1 MPAYILKFSE
11 IDREDIPL
19 VGGKGANLGEM
30 AGAGFPVPNGFC
42 ITAETYRLMIKH
54 NGFEEKIREILS
66 GLSVKDSDKLTRAA
80 NQIMRMISRADVPD
94 EITEAVIHAYRNLSK
109 DNKSPLVAV
118 RSSATA
124 EDLPEASFAGQ
135 QSTFLDIKGEAAVM
149 QAVRDA
155 WASLFTARAIFYR
168 ETNGFDHFKVAL
180 AIPVQLMVASEISGN
195 MFTINP
201 VNNDK
206 RIIVIEAIWGLG
218 EMIVQ
223 GTYTP
228 DHYEVR
234 RDEMTIYARE
244 INEQKKELTRK
255 NGINKEYPLP
265 KFKIKRQKLSDEQIV
280 KLAQIGDRLHSH
292 YKFPQDVEWAVE
304 DDQVYIVQTRPI
316 TTMGTVEKKSE
327 VRLKEGVRMKLL
339 AKGDAASPGVV
350 WGRPVILKSAKEISK
365 IEQGDVLVAEMTTPD
380 FVPAMKRA
388 VAIVTNSGGQTSHA
402 AIVSRELGVPAV
414 VGTSNGTSA
423 LRGEKLI
430 TVNGTTG
437 EVFAGKPEEQ
447 QLTYVKRKIGEG
459 MQETATK
466 VYVNLGEPE
475 LAPSVAQRHV
485 DGVGL
490 LRAEFMIAQIGK
502 HPKKMIRDGKQN
514 QFVKLLAENLG
525 KFAASFGNRPV
536 VYRATDFKTNEYRN
550 LVGGQAY
557 ERVEPNPMMGYRG
570 ALRYI
575 TDERVFE
582 MELEAIK
589 RVRNKMGYKNLWLM
603 IPFVHKPSE
612 LTQVK
617 RIVAANGLSRSSSF
631 KLWMMVEVPSNVI
644 LLEEFAKVGIDGI
657 SIGSNDLTMLT
668 LGVDRDNEDVAS
680 VYDERHPAVMW
691 MIETAIK
698 KATKLGLTASLCG
711 QAASEYPDLVEK
723 LVEWG
728 ITSVSVSPDAIDRTR
743 DVIAHAEKTLIRR
756 RS

>member
-1 MPAYILKFSE
+1 MSVFVLKFNE
-11 IDREDIPL
+11 IDREDIGL

-30 AGAGFPVPNGFC
+30 TRAGFPVPNGFC
-42 ITAETYRLMIKH
+42 VTAQAYREMVKF
-54 NGFEEKIREILS
+54 NGFDSKIREMLD
-66 GLSVKDSDKLTRAA
+66 GVEVKDSDKLQRAA
-80 NQIMRMISRADVPD
+80 DRIMKMVSKADIPD
-94 EITEAVIHAYRNLSK
+94 EMAESIIRHYRSLSSK
-109 DNKSPLVAV
+109 TKNPLVAV

-135 QSTFLDIKGEAAVM
+135 QSTFLDIKGEAAVI

-168 ETNGFDHFKVAL
+168 ETNGFDHFQVAL
-180 AIPVQLMVASEISGN
+180 AVPVQLMVASEVSGN

-234 RDEMTIYARE
+234 RQDMTIYARE

-255 NGINKEYPLP
+255 NGVNKEYPLP
-265 KFKIKRQKLSDEQIV
+265 EWKVGRQKLEDDLIV
-280 KLAQIGDRLHSH
+280 KLAEIGEKLHSH
-292 YKFPQDVEWAVE
+292 YRFPQDIEWAMEGGKLYV
-304 DDQVYIVQTRPI
+304 VQTRPI
-316 TTMGTVEKKSE
+316 TTMEAVERQSE
-327 VRLKEGVRMKLL
+327 MSLKEESSLRLL
-339 AKGDAASPGVV
+339 VKGDAASPGVA
-350 WGRPVILKSAKEISK
+350 WGRPVVLKSAKEISK
-365 IEQGDVLVAEMTTPD
+365 IKEGDVLVAEMTTPD

-414 VGTSNGTSA
+414 VGSKDGTKV
-423 LRGEKLI
+423 LKKEKLI

-437 EVFAGKPEEQ
+437 EVFAGKPKEQ
-447 QLTYVKRKIGEG
+447 DLKYTKRDIGAG
-459 MQETATK
+459 LVETATK

-475 LAPSVAQRHV
+475 LASSVAQKNV

-490 LRAEFMIAQIGK
+490 LRAEFMMAQIGK
-502 HPKKMIRDGKQN
+502 HPKKMLRDGKRKEYVRSLAVGLA
-514 QFVKLLAENLG
+514 QFAS
-525 KFAASFGNRPV
+525 SFGSRPV
-536 VYRATDFKTNEYRN
+536 VYRASDFKTNEYQN
-550 LVGGQAY
+550 LIGGKDF
-557 ERVEPNPMMGYRG
+557 ERPEPNPMLGYRG

-575 TDERVFE
+575 TDEQVFE

-589 RVRNKMGYKNLWLM
+589 MVRDKLGYKNLWLM
-603 IPFVHKPSE
+603 IPFVHEPNE
-612 LTQVK
+612 LLKVK

-631 KLWMMVEVPSNVI
+631 KLWMMVEIPSNVI
-644 LLEEFAKVGIDGI
+644 LLEEFAKAGIDGI

-668 LGVDRDNEDVAS
+668 LGVDRDNEDVAGA
-680 VYDERHPAVMW
+680 YDERNPAVLW
-691 MIETAIK
+691 MLETAIK
-698 KATKLGLTASLCG
+698 KAVKLGLTASLCG
-711 QAASEYPDLVEK
+711 QAASQYPDLVEK
-723 LVEWG
+723 LVRWG
-728 ITSVSVSPDAIDRTR
+728 ITSVSVSPDAVERTR
-743 DVIAHAEKTLIRR
+743 EIVAQAEKRVIGGK
-756 RS
+756 

>member
-1 MPAYILKFSE
+1 MSVFVLKFSE
-11 IDREDIPL
+11 IGREDIGL

-30 AGAGFPVPNGFC
+30 TRAGFPVPNGFC
-42 ITAETYRLMIKH
+42 VTAQAYREMVRF
-54 NGFEEKIREILS
+54 NGFDSKIREMLDGIE
-66 GLSVKDSDKLTRAA
+66 VRDSEKLQKTADR
-80 NQIMRMISRADVPD
+80 IMKMVSRADIPD
-94 EITEAVIHAYRNLSK
+94 EMVESIIRHYRSLSSK
-109 DNKSPLVAV
+109 TKNPLVAV

-135 QSTFLDIKGEAAVM
+135 QSTFLDIKGEAAVI

-168 ETNGFDHFKVAL
+168 ETNGFDHFQVAL
-180 AIPVQLMVASEISGN
+180 AVPVQLMVASEVSGN

-234 RDEMTIYARE
+234 RQDMTIYARE

-255 NGINKEYPLP
+255 NGVNKEYPLP
-265 KFKIKRQKLSDEQIV
+265 KWKVGRQKLEDDLIV
-280 KLAQIGDRLHSH
+280 KLAEIGEKLHSH
-292 YKFPQDVEWAVE
+292 YRFPQDIEWAMEGGKLYV
-304 DDQVYIVQTRPI
+304 VQTRPI
-316 TTMGTVEKKSE
+316 TTMEAVERQSE
-327 VRLKEGVRMKLL
+327 MSLKEESSLRLL
-339 AKGDAASPGVV
+339 VKGDAASPGVA
-350 WGRPVILKSAKEISK
+350 WGRPVVLKSAKEISK
-365 IEQGDVLVAEMTTPD
+365 IKEGDVLVAEMTTPD

-414 VGTSNGTSA
+414 VGSKDGTKV
-423 LRGEKLI
+423 LKKEKLI

-437 EVFAGKPEEQ
+437 EVFAGKPKEQ
-447 QLTYVKRKIGEG
+447 DLKYTKRDIGAG
-459 MQETATK
+459 LVETATK

-475 LAPSVAQRHV
+475 LASSVAQKNV

-490 LRAEFMIAQIGK
+490 LRAEFMMAQIGK
-502 HPKKMIRDGKQN
+502 HPKKMLRDGKRKEYVRSLAVGLA
-514 QFVKLLAENLG
+514 QFAS
-525 KFAASFGNRPV
+525 SFGSRPV
-536 VYRATDFKTNEYRN
+536 VYRASDFKTNEYQN
-550 LVGGQAY
+550 LIGGKDF
-557 ERVEPNPMMGYRG
+557 ERPEPNPMLGYRG

-575 TDERVFE
+575 TDEQVFE

-589 RVRNKMGYKNLWLM
+589 MVRDKLGYKNLWLM
-603 IPFVHKPSE
+603 IPFVHEPNE
-612 LTQVK
+612 LLKVK

-631 KLWMMVEVPSNVI
+631 KLWMMVEIPSNVI
-644 LLEEFAKVGIDGI
+644 LLEEFAKAGIDGI

-668 LGVDRDNEDVAS
+668 LGVDRDNEDVAGA
-680 VYDERHPAVMW
+680 YDERNPAVLW
-691 MIETAIK
+691 MLETAIK
-698 KATKLGLTASLCG
+698 KAVKLGLTASLCG
-711 QAASEYPDLVEK
+711 QAASQYPDLVEK
-723 LVEWG
+723 LVRWG
-728 ITSVSVSPDAIDRTR
+728 ITSVSVSPDAVERTR
-743 DVIAHAEKTLIRR
+743 EIVVQAEKRVICGK
-756 RS
+756 

>member
-1 MPAYILKFSE
+1 MSVFVLKFNE
-11 IDREDIPL
+11 IDREDIGL

-30 AGAGFPVPNGFC
+30 TRAGFPVPNGFC
-42 ITAETYRLMIKH
+42 VTAQAYREMVKF
-54 NGFEEKIREILS
+54 NGFDSKIREMLD
-66 GLSVKDSDKLTRAA
+66 GVEVKDSDKLQRAA
-80 NQIMRMISRADVPD
+80 DRIMKMVSKADIPD
-94 EITEAVIHAYRNLSK
+94 EMAESIIRHYRSLSSK
-109 DNKSPLVAV
+109 TKNPLVAV

-135 QSTFLDIKGEAAVM
+135 QSTFLDIKGEAAVI

-168 ETNGFDHFKVAL
+168 ETNGFDHFQVAL
-180 AIPVQLMVASEISGN
+180 AVPVQLMVASEVSGN

-234 RDEMTIYARE
+234 RQDMTIYARE

-255 NGINKEYPLP
+255 NGVNKEYPLP
-265 KFKIKRQKLSDEQIV
+265 KWKVGRQKLEDDLIV
-280 KLAQIGDRLHSH
+280 KLAEIGEKLHSH
-292 YKFPQDVEWAVE
+292 YRFPQDIEWAMEGGKLYV
-304 DDQVYIVQTRPI
+304 VQTRPI
-316 TTMGTVEKKSE
+316 TTMEAVERQSE
-327 VRLKEGVRMKLL
+327 MSLKEESSLRLL
-339 AKGDAASPGVV
+339 VKGDAASPGVA
-350 WGRPVILKSAKEISK
+350 WGRPVVLKSAKEISK
-365 IEQGDVLVAEMTTPD
+365 IKEGDVLVAEMTTPD

-414 VGTSNGTSA
+414 VGSKDGTKV
-423 LRGEKLI
+423 LKKEKLI

-437 EVFAGKPEEQ
+437 EVFAGKPKEQ
-447 QLTYVKRKIGEG
+447 DLKYTKRDIGAG
-459 MQETATK
+459 LVETATK

-475 LAPSVAQRHV
+475 LASSVAQKNV

-490 LRAEFMIAQIGK
+490 LRAEFMMAQIGK
-502 HPKKMIRDGKQN
+502 HPKKMLRDGKRKEYVRSLAVGLA
-514 QFVKLLAENLG
+514 QFAS
-525 KFAASFGNRPV
+525 SFGSRPV
-536 VYRATDFKTNEYRN
+536 VYRASDFKTNEYQN
-550 LVGGQAY
+550 LIGGKDF
-557 ERVEPNPMMGYRG
+557 ERPEPNPMLGYRG

-575 TDERVFE
+575 TDEQVFE

-589 RVRNKMGYKNLWLM
+589 MVRDKLGYKNLWLM
-603 IPFVHKPSE
+603 IPFVHEPNE
-612 LTQVK
+612 LLKVK

-631 KLWMMVEVPSNVI
+631 KLWMMVEIPSNVI
-644 LLEEFAKVGIDGI
+644 LLEEFAKAGIDGI

-668 LGVDRDNEDVAS
+668 LGVDRDNEDVAGA
-680 VYDERHPAVMW
+680 YDERNPAVLW
-691 MIETAIK
+691 MLETAIK
-698 KATKLGLTASLCG
+698 KAVKLGLTASLCG
-711 QAASEYPDLVEK
+711 QAASQYPDLVEK
-723 LVEWG
+723 LVRWG
-728 ITSVSVSPDAIDRTR
+728 ITSVSVSPDAVERTR
-743 DVIAHAEKTLIRR
+743 EIVAQAEKRVIGGK
-756 RS
+756 

>member
-1 MPAYILKFSE
+1 MSVFVLKFNE
-11 IDREDIPL
+11 IDREDIGL

-30 AGAGFPVPNGFC
+30 TRAGFPVPNGFC
-42 ITAETYRLMIKH
+42 VTAQAYREMVKF
-54 NGFEEKIREILS
+54 NGFDSKIREMLD
-66 GLSVKDSDKLTRAA
+66 GVEVKDSDKLQRAA
-80 NQIMRMISRADVPD
+80 DRIMKMVSRADIPD
-94 EITEAVIHAYRNLSK
+94 EMAESIIRHYRSLSSETK
-109 DNKSPLVAV
+109 NPLVAV

-135 QSTFLDIKGEAAVM
+135 QSTFLDIKGEAAVI

-168 ETNGFDHFKVAL
+168 ETNGFDHFQVAL
-180 AIPVQLMVASEISGN
+180 AVPVQLMVASEVSGN

-234 RDEMTIYARE
+234 RDDMTIYARE

-255 NGINKEYPLP
+255 NGVNKEYPLP
-265 KFKIKRQKLSDEQIV
+265 KWKVGRQKLEDDLIV
-280 KLAQIGDRLHSH
+280 KLAEIGEKLHSH
-292 YKFPQDVEWAVE
+292 YRFPQDIEWAMEGGKLYV
-304 DDQVYIVQTRPI
+304 VQTRPI
-316 TTMGTVEKKSE
+316 TTMEAVERQSE
-327 VRLKEGVRMKLL
+327 MSLKEESSLRLL
-339 AKGDAASPGVV
+339 VKGDAASPGVA
-350 WGRPVILKSAKEISK
+350 WGRPVVLKSAKEISK
-365 IEQGDVLVAEMTTPD
+365 IKEGDVLVAEMTTPD

-414 VGTSNGTSA
+414 VGSKDGTKV
-423 LRGEKLI
+423 LKKEKLI

-437 EVFAGKPEEQ
+437 EVFAGKPKEQ
-447 QLTYVKRKIGEG
+447 DLKYTKRDIGAG
-459 MQETATK
+459 LVETATK

-475 LAPSVAQRHV
+475 LASSVAQKNV

-490 LRAEFMIAQIGK
+490 LRAEFMMAQIGK
-502 HPKKMIRDGKQN
+502 HPKKMLRDGKRKEYVRSLAVGLA
-514 QFVKLLAENLG
+514 QFAS
-525 KFAASFGNRPV
+525 SFGSRPV
-536 VYRATDFKTNEYRN
+536 VYRASDFKTNEYQN
-550 LVGGQAY
+550 LIGGKDF
-557 ERVEPNPMMGYRG
+557 ERPEPNPMLGYRG

-575 TDERVFE
+575 TDEQVFE

-589 RVRNKMGYKNLWLM
+589 MVRDKLGYKNLWLM
-603 IPFVHKPSE
+603 IPFVHEPNE
-612 LTQVK
+612 LLKVK

-631 KLWMMVEVPSNVI
+631 KLWMMVEIPSNVI
-644 LLEEFAKVGIDGI
+644 LLEEFAKAGIDGI

-668 LGVDRDNEDVAS
+668 LGVDRDNEDVAGA
-680 VYDERHPAVMW
+680 YDERNPAVLW
-691 MIETAIK
+691 MLETAIK
-698 KATKLGLTASLCG
+698 KAVKLGLTASLCG
-711 QAASEYPDLVEK
+711 QAASQYPDLVEK
-723 LVEWG
+723 LVRWG
-728 ITSVSVSPDAIDRTR
+728 ITSVSVSPDAVERTR
-743 DVIAHAEKTLIRR
+743 EIVAQAEKRVIGGK
-756 RS
+756 

>member
-1 MPAYILKFSE
+1 MSVFVLKFNE
-11 IDREDIPL
+11 IDREDIGL

-30 AGAGFPVPNGFC
+30 TRAGFPVPNGFC
-42 ITAETYRLMIKH
+42 VTAQAYREMVKF
-54 NGFEEKIREILS
+54 NGFDSKIREMLD
-66 GLSVKDSDKLTRAA
+66 GVEVKDSDKLQRAA
-80 NQIMRMISRADVPD
+80 DRIMKMVSKADIPD
-94 EITEAVIHAYRNLSK
+94 EMAESIIRHYRSLSSK
-109 DNKSPLVAV
+109 TKNPLVAV

-135 QSTFLDIKGEAAVM
+135 QSTFLDIKGEAAVI

-168 ETNGFDHFKVAL
+168 ETNGFDHFQVAL
-180 AIPVQLMVASEISGN
+180 AVPVQLMVASEVSGN

-234 RDEMTIYARE
+234 RQDMTIYARE

-255 NGINKEYPLP
+255 NGVNKEYPLP
-265 KFKIKRQKLSDEQIV
+265 KWKVGRQKLEDDLIV
-280 KLAQIGDRLHSH
+280 KLAEIGEKLHSH
-292 YKFPQDVEWAVE
+292 YRFPQDIEWAMEGGKLYV
-304 DDQVYIVQTRPI
+304 VQTRPI
-316 TTMGTVEKKSE
+316 TTMEAVERQSE
-327 VRLKEGVRMKLL
+327 MSLKEESSLRLL
-339 AKGDAASPGVV
+339 VKGDAASPGVA
-350 WGRPVILKSAKEISK
+350 WGRPVVLKSAKEISK
-365 IEQGDVLVAEMTTPD
+365 IKEGDVLVAEMTTPD

-414 VGTSNGTSA
+414 VGSKDGTKV
-423 LRGEKLI
+423 LKKEKLI

-437 EVFAGKPEEQ
+437 EVFAGKPKEQ
-447 QLTYVKRKIGEG
+447 DLKYTKRGIGAG
-459 MQETATK
+459 LVETATK

-475 LAPSVAQRHV
+475 LASSVAQKNV

-490 LRAEFMIAQIGK
+490 LRAEFMMAQIGK
-502 HPKKMIRDGKQN
+502 HPKKMLRDGKRKEYVRSLAVGLA
-514 QFVKLLAENLG
+514 QFAS
-525 KFAASFGNRPV
+525 SFGSRPV
-536 VYRATDFKTNEYRN
+536 VYRASDFKTNEYQN
-550 LVGGQAY
+550 LIGGRDF
-557 ERVEPNPMMGYRG
+557 ERPEPNPMLGYRG

-575 TDERVFE
+575 TDEQVFE

-589 RVRNKMGYKNLWLM
+589 MVRDKLGYKNLWLM
-603 IPFVHKPSE
+603 IPFVHEPNE
-612 LTQVK
+612 LLKVK

-631 KLWMMVEVPSNVI
+631 KLWMMVEIPSNVI
-644 LLEEFAKVGIDGI
+644 LLEEFAKAGIDGI

-668 LGVDRDNEDVAS
+668 LGVDRDNEDVAGA
-680 VYDERHPAVMW
+680 YDERNPAVLW
-691 MIETAIK
+691 MLETAIK
-698 KATKLGLTASLCG
+698 KAVKLGLT
-711 QAASEYPDLVEK
+711 LVC
-723 LVEWG
+723 VVRQP
-728 ITSVSVSPDAIDRTR
+728 VSI
-743 DVIAHAEKTLIRR
+743 LIW
-756 RS
+756 

>member
-1 MPAYILKFSE
+1 MSVFVLKFNE
-11 IDREDIPL
+11 IDREDIGL

-30 AGAGFPVPNGFC
+30 TRAGFPVPNGFC
-42 ITAETYRLMIKH
+42 VTAQAYREMVKF
-54 NGFEEKIREILS
+54 NGFDSKIREMLD
-66 GLSVKDSDKLTRAA
+66 GVEVKDSDKLQRAA
-80 NQIMRMISRADVPD
+80 DRIMKMVSKADIPD
-94 EITEAVIHAYRNLSK
+94 EMVESIIRHYRSLSSK
-109 DNKSPLVAV
+109 TKNPLVAV

-135 QSTFLDIKGEAAVM
+135 QSTFLDIKGEAAVI

-168 ETNGFDHFKVAL
+168 ETNGFDHFQVAL
-180 AIPVQLMVASEISGN
+180 AVPVQLMVASEVSGN

-234 RDEMTIYARE
+234 RQDMTIYARE

-255 NGINKEYPLP
+255 NGVNKEYPLP
-265 KFKIKRQKLSDEQIV
+265 KWKVGRQKLEDDLIV
-280 KLAQIGDRLHSH
+280 KLAEIGEKLHSH
-292 YKFPQDVEWAVE
+292 YRFPQDIEWAMEGGKLYV
-304 DDQVYIVQTRPI
+304 VQTRPI
-316 TTMGTVEKKSE
+316 TTMEAVERQSE
-327 VRLKEGVRMKLL
+327 MSLKEESSLRLL
-339 AKGDAASPGVV
+339 VKGDAASPGVA
-350 WGRPVILKSAKEISK
+350 WGRPVVLKSAKEISK
-365 IEQGDVLVAEMTTPD
+365 IKEGDVLVAEMTTPD

-414 VGTSNGTSA
+414 VGSKDGTKV
-423 LRGEKLI
+423 LKKEKLI

-437 EVFAGKPEEQ
+437 EVFAGKPKEQ
-447 QLTYVKRKIGEG
+447 DLKYTKRGIGAG
-459 MQETATK
+459 LVETATK

-475 LAPSVAQRHV
+475 LASSVAQKNV

-490 LRAEFMIAQIGK
+490 LRAEFMMAQIGK
-502 HPKKMIRDGKQN
+502 HPKKMLRDGKRKEYVRSLAVGLA
-514 QFVKLLAENLG
+514 QFAS
-525 KFAASFGNRPV
+525 SFGSRPV
-536 VYRATDFKTNEYRN
+536 VYRASDFKTNEYQN
-550 LVGGQAY
+550 LIGGRDF
-557 ERVEPNPMMGYRG
+557 ERPEPNPMLGYRG

-575 TDERVFE
+575 TDEQVFE

-589 RVRNKMGYKNLWLM
+589 MVRDKLGYKNLWLM
-603 IPFVHKPSE
+603 IPFVHEPNE
-612 LTQVK
+612 LLKVK

-631 KLWMMVEVPSNVI
+631 KLWMMVEIPSNVI
-644 LLEEFAKVGIDGI
+644 LLEEFAKAGIDGI

-668 LGVDRDNEDVAS
+668 LGVDRDNEDVAGA
-680 VYDERHPAVMW
+680 YDERNPAVLW
-691 MIETAIK
+691 MLETAIK
-698 KATKLGLTASLCG
+698 KAVKLGLTASLCG
-711 QAASEYPDLVEK
+711 QAASQYPDLVEK
-723 LVEWG
+723 LVRWG
-728 ITSVSVSPDAIDRTR
+728 ITSVSVSPDAVERTR
-743 DVIAHAEKTLIRR
+743 EIVAQAEKRVIGGK
-756 RS
+756 

>member
-1 MPAYILKFSE
+1 MSAFVLKFNE
-11 IDREDIPL
+11 IDREDIGL

-30 AGAGFPVPNGFC
+30 TRAGFPVPNGFC
-42 ITAETYRLMIKH
+42 VTAQAYREMVKF
-54 NGFEEKIREILS
+54 NGFDSKIREMLD
-66 GLSVKDSDKLTRAA
+66 GVEVKDSDKLQRAA
-80 NQIMRMISRADVPD
+80 DRIMKMVSRADIPD
-94 EITEAVIHAYRNLSK
+94 EMAESIIRHYRSLSSK
-109 DNKSPLVAV
+109 TKNPLVAV

-135 QSTFLDIKGEAAVM
+135 QSTFLDIKGEAAVI

-168 ETNGFDHFKVAL
+168 ETNGFDHFQVAL
-180 AIPVQLMVASEISGN
+180 AVPVQLMVASEVSGN

-234 RDEMTIYARE
+234 RQDMTIYARE

-255 NGINKEYPLP
+255 NGVNKEYPLP
-265 KFKIKRQKLSDEQIV
+265 KWKVGRQKLEDNLIV
-280 KLAQIGDRLHSH
+280 KLAEIGEKLHSH
-292 YKFPQDVEWAVE
+292 YRFPQDIEWAMEGGKLYV
-304 DDQVYIVQTRPI
+304 VQTRPI
-316 TTMGTVEKKSE
+316 TTMEAVERQSE
-327 VRLKEGVRMKLL
+327 MSLKEESSLRLL
-339 AKGDAASPGVV
+339 VKGDAASPGVA
-350 WGRPVILKSAKEISK
+350 WGRPVVLKSAKEISK
-365 IEQGDVLVAEMTTPD
+365 IKEGDVLVAEMTTPD

-414 VGTSNGTSA
+414 VGSKDGTKV
-423 LRGEKLI
+423 LKKEKLI

-437 EVFAGKPEEQ
+437 EVFAGKPKEQ
-447 QLTYVKRKIGEG
+447 DLKYTKRDIGAG
-459 MQETATK
+459 LVETATK

-475 LAPSVAQRHV
+475 LASSVAQKNV

-490 LRAEFMIAQIGK
+490 LRAEFMMAQIGK
-502 HPKKMIRDGKQN
+502 HPKKMLRDGKRKEYVRSLAVGLA
-514 QFVKLLAENLG
+514 QFAS
-525 KFAASFGNRPV
+525 SFGSRPV
-536 VYRATDFKTNEYRN
+536 VYRASDFKTNEYQN
-550 LVGGQAY
+550 LIGGKDF
-557 ERVEPNPMMGYRG
+557 ERPEPNPMLGYRG

-575 TDERVFE
+575 TDEQVFE

-589 RVRNKMGYKNLWLM
+589 MVRDKLGYKNLWLM
-603 IPFVHKPSE
+603 IPFVHEPNE
-612 LTQVK
+612 LLKVK

-631 KLWMMVEVPSNVI
+631 KLWMMVEIPSNVI
-644 LLEEFAKVGIDGI
+644 LLEEFAKAGIDGI

-668 LGVDRDNEDVAS
+668 LGVDRDNEDVAGA
-680 VYDERHPAVMW
+680 YDERNPAVLW
-691 MIETAIK
+691 MLETAIK
-698 KATKLGLTASLCG
+698 KAVKLGLTASLCG
-711 QAASEYPDLVEK
+711 QAASQYPDLVEK
-723 LVEWG
+723 LVRWG
-728 ITSVSVSPDAIDRTR
+728 ITSVSVSPDAVERTR
-743 DVIAHAEKTLIRR
+743 EIVAQAEKRVIGGK
-756 RS
+756 

>member
-1 MPAYILKFSE
+1 MSAFVLKFNE
-11 IDREDIPL
+11 IDREDIGL

-30 AGAGFPVPNGFC
+30 TRAGFPVPNGFC
-42 ITAETYRLMIKH
+42 VTAQAYREMVKF
-54 NGFEEKIREILS
+54 NGFDSKIREMLD
-66 GLSVKDSDKLTRAA
+66 GVEVKDSDKLQRAA
-80 NQIMRMISRADVPD
+80 DRIMKMVSKADIPD
-94 EITEAVIHAYRNLSK
+94 EMAESIIRHYRSLS
-109 DNKSPLVAV
+109 NKTKNPLVAV

-135 QSTFLDIKGEAAVM
+135 QSTFLDIKGEAAVI

-168 ETNGFDHFKVAL
+168 ETNGFDHFQVAL
-180 AIPVQLMVASEISGN
+180 AVPVQLMVASEVSGN

-234 RDEMTIYARE
+234 RQDMTIYARE

-255 NGINKEYPLP
+255 NGVNKEYPLP
-265 KFKIKRQKLSDEQIV
+265 EWKVGRQKLEDDLIV
-280 KLAQIGDRLHSH
+280 KLAEIGEKLHSH
-292 YKFPQDVEWAVE
+292 YRFPQDIEWAMEGGKLYV
-304 DDQVYIVQTRPI
+304 VQTRPI
-316 TTMGTVEKKSE
+316 TTMEAVERQSE
-327 VRLKEGVRMKLL
+327 MSLKEESSLRLL
-339 AKGDAASPGVV
+339 VKGDAASPGVA
-350 WGRPVILKSAKEISK
+350 WGRPVVLKSAKEISK
-365 IEQGDVLVAEMTTPD
+365 IKEGDVLVAEMTTPD

-414 VGTSNGTSA
+414 VGSKDGTKI
-423 LRGEKLI
+423 LKKEKLI

-437 EVFAGKPEEQ
+437 EVFAGKPKEQ
-447 QLTYVKRKIGEG
+447 DLKYTKRDIGAG
-459 MQETATK
+459 LVETATK

-475 LAPSVAQRHV
+475 LASSVARKNV

-490 LRAEFMIAQIGK
+490 LRAEFMMAQIGK
-502 HPKKMIRDGKQN
+502 HPKKMLRDGKRKEYVRSLAVGLA
-514 QFVKLLAENLG
+514 QFAS
-525 KFAASFGNRPV
+525 SFGSRPV
-536 VYRATDFKTNEYRN
+536 VYRASDFKTNEYQN
-550 LVGGQAY
+550 LIGGKDF
-557 ERVEPNPMMGYRG
+557 ERPEPNPMLGYRG

-575 TDERVFE
+575 TDEQVFE

-589 RVRNKMGYKNLWLM
+589 MVRDKLGYKNLWLM
-603 IPFVHKPSE
+603 IPFVHEPNE
-612 LTQVK
+612 LLKVK

-631 KLWMMVEVPSNVI
+631 KLWMMVEIPSNVI
-644 LLEEFAKVGIDGI
+644 LLEEFAKAGIDGI

-668 LGVDRDNEDVAS
+668 LGVDRDNEDVAGA
-680 VYDERHPAVMW
+680 YDERNPAVLW
-691 MIETAIK
+691 MLETAIK
-698 KATKLGLTASLCG
+698 KAVKLGLTASLCG
-711 QAASEYPDLVEK
+711 QAASQYPDLVEK
-723 LVEWG
+723 LVRWG
-728 ITSVSVSPDAIDRTR
+728 ITSVSVSPDAVERTR
-743 DVIAHAEKTLIRR
+743 EIVAQAEKRVIGGK
-756 RS
+756 

>member
-1 MPAYILKFSE
+1 MSVFVLKFNE
-11 IDREDIPL
+11 IDREDIGL

-30 AGAGFPVPNGFC
+30 TRAGFPVPNGFC
-42 ITAETYRLMIKH
+42 VTAQAYREMVKF
-54 NGFEEKIREILS
+54 NGFDSKIREMLD
-66 GLSVKDSDKLTRAA
+66 GVEVKDSDKLQRAA
-80 NQIMRMISRADVPD
+80 DRIMKMVSKADIPD
-94 EITEAVIHAYRNLSK
+94 EMAESIIRHYRSLSSK
-109 DNKSPLVAV
+109 TKNPLVAV

-135 QSTFLDIKGEAAVM
+135 QSTFLDIKGEAAVI

-168 ETNGFDHFKVAL
+168 ETNGFDHFQVAL
-180 AIPVQLMVASEISGN
+180 AVPVQLMVASEVSGN

-234 RDEMTIYARE
+234 RQDMTIYARE

-255 NGINKEYPLP
+255 NGVNKEYPLP
-265 KFKIKRQKLSDEQIV
+265 EWKVGRQKLEDDLIV
-280 KLAQIGDRLHSH
+280 KLAEIGEKLHSH
-292 YKFPQDVEWAVE
+292 YRFPQDIEWAMEGGKLYV
-304 DDQVYIVQTRPI
+304 VQTRPI
-316 TTMGTVEKKSE
+316 TTMEAVERQSE
-327 VRLKEGVRMKLL
+327 MSLKEESSLRLL
-339 AKGDAASPGVV
+339 VKGDAASPGVA
-350 WGRPVILKSAKEISK
+350 WGRPVVLKSAKEISK
-365 IEQGDVLVAEMTTPD
+365 IKEGDVLVAEMTTPD

-414 VGTSNGTSA
+414 VGSKDGTKV
-423 LRGEKLI
+423 LKKEKLI

-437 EVFAGKPEEQ
+437 EVFAGKPKEQ
-447 QLTYVKRKIGEG
+447 DLKYTKRDIGAG
-459 MQETATK
+459 LVETATK

-475 LAPSVAQRHV
+475 LASSVAQKNV

-490 LRAEFMIAQIGK
+490 LRAEFMMAQIGK
-502 HPKKMIRDGKQN
+502 HPKKMLRDGKRKEYVRSLAVGLA
-514 QFVKLLAENLG
+514 QFAS
-525 KFAASFGNRPV
+525 SFGSRPV
-536 VYRATDFKTNEYRN
+536 VYRASDFKTNEYQN
-550 LVGGQAY
+550 LIGGKDF
-557 ERVEPNPMMGYRG
+557 ERPEPNPMLGYRG

-575 TDERVFE
+575 TDEQVFE

-589 RVRNKMGYKNLWLM
+589 MVRDKLGYKNLWLM
-603 IPFVHKPSE
+603 IPFVHEPNE
-612 LTQVK
+612 LLKVK

-631 KLWMMVEVPSNVI
+631 KLWMMVEIPSNVI
-644 LLEEFAKVGIDGI
+644 LLEEFAKAGIDGI

-668 LGVDRDNEDVAS
+668 LGVDRDNEDVAGA
-680 VYDERHPAVMW
+680 YDERNPAVLW
-691 MIETAIK
+691 MLETAIK
-698 KATKLGLTASLCG
+698 KAVKLGLTASLCG
-711 QAASEYPDLVEK
+711 QAASQYPDLVEK
-723 LVEWG
+723 LVRWG
-728 ITSVSVSPDAIDRTR
+728 ITSVSVSPDAVERTR
-743 DVIAHAEKTLIRR
+743 EIVVQAEKRVIGGK
-756 RS
+756 

>member
-1 MPAYILKFSE
+1 MSVFVLKFNE
-11 IDREDIPL
+11 IDREDIGL

-30 AGAGFPVPNGFC
+30 TRAGFPVPNGFC
-42 ITAETYRLMIKH
+42 VTAQAYREMVKF
-54 NGFEEKIREILS
+54 NGFDSKIREMLD
-66 GLSVKDSDKLTRAA
+66 GVEVKDSDKLQRAA
-80 NQIMRMISRADVPD
+80 DRIMKMVSKADIPD
-94 EITEAVIHAYRNLSK
+94 EMAESIIRHYRSLSSK
-109 DNKSPLVAV
+109 TKNPLVAV

-135 QSTFLDIKGEAAVM
+135 QSTFLDIKGEAAVI

-168 ETNGFDHFKVAL
+168 ETNGFDHFQVAL
-180 AIPVQLMVASEISGN
+180 AVPVQLMVASEVSGN

-234 RDEMTIYARE
+234 RQDMTIYARE

-255 NGINKEYPLP
+255 NGVNKEYPLP
-265 KFKIKRQKLSDEQIV
+265 EWKVGRQKLEDDLIV
-280 KLAQIGDRLHSH
+280 KLAEIGEKLHSH
-292 YKFPQDVEWAVE
+292 YRFPQDIEWAMEGGKLYV
-304 DDQVYIVQTRPI
+304 VQTRPI
-316 TTMGTVEKKSE
+316 TTMEAVERQSE
-327 VRLKEGVRMKLL
+327 MSLKEESSLRLL
-339 AKGDAASPGVV
+339 VKGDAASPGVA
-350 WGRPVILKSAKEISK
+350 WGRPVVLKSAKEISK
-365 IEQGDVLVAEMTTPD
+365 IKEGDVLVAEMTTPD

-414 VGTSNGTSA
+414 VGSKDGTKV
-423 LRGEKLI
+423 LKKEKLI

-437 EVFAGKPEEQ
+437 EVFAGKPKEQ
-447 QLTYVKRKIGEG
+447 DLKYTKRGIGAG
-459 MQETATK
+459 LVETATK

-475 LAPSVAQRHV
+475 LASSVAQKNV

-490 LRAEFMIAQIGK
+490 LRAEFMMAQIGK
-502 HPKKMIRDGKQN
+502 HPKKMLRDGKRKEYVRSLAVGLA
-514 QFVKLLAENLG
+514 QFAS
-525 KFAASFGNRPV
+525 SFGSRPV
-536 VYRATDFKTNEYRN
+536 VYRASDFKTNEYQN
-550 LVGGQAY
+550 LIGGKDF
-557 ERVEPNPMMGYRG
+557 ERPEPNPMLGYRG

-575 TDERVFE
+575 TDEQVFE

-589 RVRNKMGYKNLWLM
+589 MVRDKLGYKNLWLM
-603 IPFVHKPSE
+603 IPFVHEPNE
-612 LTQVK
+612 LLKVK

-631 KLWMMVEVPSNVI
+631 KLWMMVEIPSNVI
-644 LLEEFAKVGIDGI
+644 LLEEFAKAGIDGI

-668 LGVDRDNEDVAS
+668 LGVDRDNEDVAGA
-680 VYDERHPAVMW
+680 YDERNPAVLW
-691 MIETAIK
+691 MLETAIK
-698 KATKLGLTASLCG
+698 KAVKLGLTASLCG
-711 QAASEYPDLVEK
+711 QAASQYPDLVEK
-723 LVEWG
+723 LVRWG
-728 ITSVSVSPDAIDRTR
+728 ITSVSVSPDAVERTR
-743 DVIAHAEKTLIRR
+743 EIVAQAEKRVIGGK
-756 RS
+756 

>member
-1 MPAYILKFSE
+1 MSVFVLKFNE
-11 IDREDIPL
+11 IDREDIGL

-30 AGAGFPVPNGFC
+30 TRAGFPVPNGFC
-42 ITAETYRLMIKH
+42 VTAQAYREMVKF
-54 NGFEEKIREILS
+54 NGFDSKIREMLD
-66 GLSVKDSDKLTRAA
+66 GVEVKDSDKLQRAA
-80 NQIMRMISRADVPD
+80 DRIMKMVSKADIPD
-94 EITEAVIHAYRNLSK
+94 EMVESIIRHYRSLSSK
-109 DNKSPLVAV
+109 TKNPLVAV

-135 QSTFLDIKGEAAVM
+135 QSTFLDIKGEAAVI

-168 ETNGFDHFKVAL
+168 ETNGFDHFQVAL
-180 AIPVQLMVASEISGN
+180 AVPVQLMVASEVSGN

-234 RDEMTIYARE
+234 RQDMTIYARE

-255 NGINKEYPLP
+255 NGVNKEYPLP
-265 KFKIKRQKLSDEQIV
+265 EWKVGRQKLEDDLIV
-280 KLAQIGDRLHSH
+280 KLAEIGEKLHSH
-292 YKFPQDVEWAVE
+292 YRFPQDIEWAMEGGKLYV
-304 DDQVYIVQTRPI
+304 VQTRPI
-316 TTMGTVEKKSE
+316 TTMEAVERQSE
-327 VRLKEGVRMKLL
+327 MSLKEESSLRLL
-339 AKGDAASPGVV
+339 VKGDAASPGVA
-350 WGRPVILKSAKEISK
+350 WGRPVVLKSAKEISK
-365 IEQGDVLVAEMTTPD
+365 IKEGDVLVAEMTTPD

-414 VGTSNGTSA
+414 VGSKDGTKV
-423 LRGEKLI
+423 LKKEKLI

-437 EVFAGKPEEQ
+437 EVFAGKPKEQ
-447 QLTYVKRKIGEG
+447 DLKYTKRGIGAG
-459 MQETATK
+459 LVETATK

-475 LAPSVAQRHV
+475 LASSVAQKNV

-490 LRAEFMIAQIGK
+490 LRAEFMMAQIGK
-502 HPKKMIRDGKQN
+502 HPKKMLRDGKRKEYVRSLAVGLA
-514 QFVKLLAENLG
+514 QFAS
-525 KFAASFGNRPV
+525 SFGSRPV
-536 VYRATDFKTNEYRN
+536 VYRASDFKTNEYQN
-550 LVGGQAY
+550 LIGGRDF
-557 ERVEPNPMMGYRG
+557 ERPEPNPMLGYRG

-575 TDERVFE
+575 TDEQVFE

-589 RVRNKMGYKNLWLM
+589 MVRDKLGYKNLWLM
-603 IPFVHKPSE
+603 IPFVHEPNE
-612 LTQVK
+612 LLKVK

-631 KLWMMVEVPSNVI
+631 KLWMMVEIPSNVI
-644 LLEEFAKVGIDGI
+644 LLEEFAKAGIDGI

-668 LGVDRDNEDVAS
+668 LGVDRDNEDVAGA
-680 VYDERHPAVMW
+680 YDERNPAVLW
-691 MIETAIK
+691 MLETAIK
-698 KATKLGLTASLCG
+698 KAVKLGLTASLCG
-711 QAASEYPDLVEK
+711 QAASQYPDLVEK
-723 LVEWG
+723 LVRWG
-728 ITSVSVSPDAIDRTR
+728 ITSVSVSPDAVERTR
-743 DVIAHAEKTLIRR
+743 EIVAQAEKRVIGGK
-756 RS
+756 